1 MIDYVTQLLSYTIY
15 GNTTLQILIAL
26 SLFLLYPIFKKII
39 YYIIDNYARK
49 LTSKSKSNLD
59 DIIISSLLPPLNMFI
74 IAGLFYIGVLQL
86 NLGSFDEFAHQVFN
100 FLLIVPFVYFMI
112 KFSTQSIKYYLRGNS
127 NKTKLNEAAIDIIMQ
142 LVQIVLFLIGILL
155 ILANM
160 GYDVSALIAGLGVG
174 GLAFALAAQD
184 LLKNLF
190 AGISL
195 IFDKTFNK
203 GERVQFQG
211 NSGIIEE
218 LKLRSTKLRTYDG
231 TLLTIPNSQLADN
244 IVENVT
250 QVPRVK
256 VVMTIGL
263 VYSTTAKQMKQA
275 KKIIQDA
282 IDNQKNADGESTT
295 IYFDNFGAY
304 SLNIMV
310 YYYAKELT
318 MDDWTKRTQMKE
330 DVNMYILEEFE
341 KAGLSMA
348 FPTQTLEIK
357 SDDAQKKTKKSK
369 T

>member
-1 MIDYVTQLLSYTIY
+1 MIESITSILSTTVFN
-15 GNTTLQILIAL
+15 NTLIDILIAVL
-26 SLFLLYPIFKKII
+26 ILGLYPFVARLLT
-39 YYIIDNYARK
+39 YIITQYITK
-49 LTSKSKSNLD
+49 LTQHSKNNLD
-59 DIIISSLLPPLNMFI
+59 DIIVNSTLPPLNMFI
-74 IAGLFYIGVLQL
+74 FAGLFYLGVLQL
-86 NLGSFDEFAHQVFN
+86 NLGDFEELALRVFN
-100 FLLIVPFVYFMI
+100 FLLIIPLVYFMI
-112 KFSTQSIKYYLRGNS
+112 KFSTQSIKYYLKGHS
-127 NKTKLNEAAIDIIMQ
+127 DKTKINEAAIDIIMQ
-142 LVQIVLFLIGILL
+142 LVQIVLVLIGILL
-155 ILANM
+155 ILANV
-160 GYDVSALIAGLGVG
+160 GYNISALLAGLGVG

-195 IFDKTFNK
+195 IFDNTFNK

-263 VYSTTAKQMKQA
+263 VYSTTAKQIKKA
-275 KKIIQDA
+275 KEIIQKA
-282 IDNQKNADGESTT
+282 IDTQEDADGSSTT

-304 SLNIMV
+304 SLDIMV

-318 MDDWTKRTQMKE
+318 MDDWSKRTQMKE
-330 DVNMYILEEFE
+330 DVNMFILEEFE
-341 KAGLSMA
+341 KTGISMA
-348 FPTQTLEIK
+348 FPTQTIEM
-357 SDDAQKKTKKSK
+357 KK
-369 T
+369 